1 MGFSSTAHRAPEKNL
16 LAEATAGEFGVN
28 FYHVRCPELVG
39 QNTGSGAERVRGV
52 FETAATNRPI
62 VLFLDEIDSIGS
74 RKQEQGH
81 GTDSGGGGREYNS
94 LVTQLM
100 QSIDQ

>member
-1 MGFSSTAHRAPEKNL
+1 MES
-16 LAEATAGEFGVN
+16 
-28 FYHVRCPELVG
+28 
-39 QNTGSGAERVRGV
+39 
-52 FETAATNRPI
+52 FESAAANRPI

-74 RKQEQGH
+74 RKQVQGH

-100 QSIDQ
+100 QSIDQYRHMDGLLDRGRDELSRRTRTDLDPGWTI